1 MLTKNVLIFDY
12 HECKESLKMPLK
24 LHHISL
30 ISLVRI
36 YWKPNEVKTMVL
48 VSIALLSLLRSES
61 DSGKAYI
68 PLGLEDQEDLEIL
81 KMVLVIR

>member
-1 MLTKNVLIFDY
+1 
-12 HECKESLKMPLK
+12 
-24 LHHISL
+24 
-30 ISLVRI
+30 
-36 YWKPNEVKTMVL
+36 MVL

-81 KMVLVIR
+81 KRVLVIRWDNFFMTSFTKKSW

>member
-1 MLTKNVLIFDY
+1 
-12 HECKESLKMPLK
+12 
-24 LHHISL
+24 
-30 ISLVRI
+30 
-36 YWKPNEVKTMVL
+36 MVL

-81 KMVLVIR
+81 KRVLVIRWDNFSMTSFTKKSW

>member
-24 LHHISL
+24 LHVSL
-30 ISLVRI
+30 ISFACI

-68 PLGLEDQEDLEIL
+68 PLGLEDQEDLEIF
-81 KMVLVIR
+81 KRVLVIR